1 MKLFG
6 KPVVETKLNP
16 APGKIKIVFGPYE
29 DLGQWEPTL
38 VTDEITDLE
47 YQPAD
52 AGVYNVRFTG
62 RYRGVRVYS
71 LAHVSPELEADV
83 PALEAFMKRVLLE
96 WAHEHWPPAAN
107 LPLTL

>member
-6 KPVVETKLNP
+6 KPVVEADLHLSPGATIKLGTY
-16 APGKIKIVFGPYE
+16 AE
-29 DLGQWEPTL
+29 LGQLKPTI
-38 VTDEITDLE
+38 VNDEITDLE
-47 YQPAD
+47 YQPTD
-52 AGVYNVRFTG
+52 AGIYNVRFTG

-71 LAHVSPELEADV
+71 LACVSPELEADV
-83 PALEAFMKRVLLE
+83 PALEAFLKRVLLS